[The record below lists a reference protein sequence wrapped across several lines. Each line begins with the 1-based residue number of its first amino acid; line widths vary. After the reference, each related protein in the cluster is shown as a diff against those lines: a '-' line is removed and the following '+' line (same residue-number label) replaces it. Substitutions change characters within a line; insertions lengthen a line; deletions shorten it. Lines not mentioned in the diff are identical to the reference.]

1 VGAKDGAFLSA
12 GALIAGLASITA
24 NHQRGRCQGPRATVP
39 VWHSKDTTNFMSDNT
54 SASAAAGSNSSRG
67 RAAPS
72 VAGRTSGQGGSNQG
86 RAGAGRS
93 SAGRGGAGRS
103 NPSQGDRRGGS
114 SSGSTTFYSSG
125 SYPAGASTG
134 SMFSTG
140 AFADS
145 IPAANSTR
153 ARRDADPQAS
163 RGAAPAR
170 SERPARRD
178 TPARSERPAGSDR
191 QPQRPSDRPAGQQS
205 SGRAN
210 TSGNGPAARNA
221 RGRGARRNVALDDR
235 APVTFTTQP
244 ASSDDS
250 AQTWVPDA
258 PVKRGPAAPVTA
270 GSLFAAATTVTAD
283 AAPLSDVSFA
293 ELGVPERLIKPL
305 AALGALSP
313 FPIQAATLPVS
324 LTGRDV
330 LGRGRTG
337 SGKTIAFAVPLVAR
351 LTGGRRTPNR
361 PRGLVLLPT
370 RELALQ
376 VARTIEPLATAAGL
390 KIVTIFGGVGFG
402 PQTTAL
408 RSGVDIVIACPG
420 RLEDLIRQGACNLGD
435 VEVTVL
441 DEADHM
447 ADLGFLPGVRRLLRA
462 TRPHGQ
468 RLLFSAT
475 LDNGISVLV
484 NDFLTDP
491 AVHAVDDATSHIE
504 TMTHHVF
511 AVHKDDRNE
520 VIRQL
525 AIGGGRRMLFTR
537 TKFGAKKWAAALS
550 KNGIPA
556 VDLHGNLSQ
565 NARERNLA
573 AFSTGT
579 AKVLVATDIAARGIH
594 VDDVELVVHLD
605 PPTEHKAYLHR
616 SGRTARAGAGGTV
629 ITVMLPEQ
637 ADDVRKLMKLAG
649 ISATTTAVR
658 PGHAAINQ
666 LAG

>member
-1 VGAKDGAFLSA
+1 
-12 GALIAGLASITA
+12 
-24 NHQRGRCQGPRATVP
+24 
-39 VWHSKDTTNFMSDNT
+39 
-54 SASAAAGSNSSRG
+54 
-67 RAAPS
+67 
-72 VAGRTSGQGGSNQG
+72 
-86 RAGAGRS
+86 
-93 SAGRGGAGRS
+93 
-103 NPSQGDRRGGS
+103 
-114 SSGSTTFYSSG
+114 
-125 SYPAGASTG
+125 
-134 SMFSTG
+134 MFSTG
-140 AFADS
+140 AFAAS
-145 IPAANSTR
+145 IPAVDGNGSR
-153 ARRDADPQAS
+153 NS
-163 RGAAPAR
+163 RGGGHQPRR
-170 SERPARRD
+170 SDNPKRTAD
-178 TPARSERPAGSDR
+178 
-191 QPQRPSDRPAGQQS
+191 Q
-205 SGRAN
+205 GRK
-210 TSGNGPAARNA
+210 P
-221 RGRGARRNVALDDR
+221 RGRGGRRNSAADDR
-235 APVTFTTQP
+235 SPVVFAAHAPR
-244 ASSDDS
+244 AYE
-250 AQTWVPDA
+250 A
-258 PVKRGPAAPVTA
+258 PAADEAGHAGT
-270 GSLFAAATTVTAD
+270 GSLFADTKTVTAD
-283 AAPLSDVSFA
+283 AAPMSDTSFA
-293 ELGVPERLIKPL
+293 DLGVPEKLIKPL
-305 AALGALSP
+305 AMLGAVSP

-324 LTGRDV
+324 LSGRDV

-351 LTGGRRTPNR
+351 LTGGRRTPTR

-376 VARTIEPLATAAGL
+376 VARTIQPLATAAGL
-390 KIVTIFGGVGFG
+390 KMMTIFGGVGFG
-402 PQTTAL
+402 PQISAL
-408 RSGVDIVIACPG
+408 RAGVDIVVACPG
-420 RLEDLIRQGACNLGD
+420 RLEDLIKQGVCNLGD

-462 TRPHGQ
+462 TRPDGQ

-484 NDFLTDP
+484 KDFLSNP
-491 AVHAVDDATSHIE
+491 AVHAVDDASSHVE

-511 AVHKDDRNE
+511 AVNKDDRNE

-573 AFSTGT
+573 AFSTGS

-658 PGHAAINQ
+658 PGHEAIGQ

>member
-1 VGAKDGAFLSA
+1 
-12 GALIAGLASITA
+12 
-24 NHQRGRCQGPRATVP
+24 
-39 VWHSKDTTNFMSDNT
+39 MS
-54 SASAAAGSNSSRG
+54 SPQSSSSNPSRSS
-67 RAAPS
+67 
-72 VAGRTSGQGGSNQG
+72 SGQGRSNNASGARRSGGQG
-86 RAGAGRS
+86 RS
-93 SAGRGGAGRS
+93 GGAGG
-103 NPSQGDRRGGS
+103 QRRG
-114 SSGSTTFYSSG
+114 SGSTPFYSSG
-125 SYPAGASTG
+125 SYPAGSSTS

-140 AFADS
+140 AFAAS
-145 IPAANSTR
+145 IPATGT
-153 ARRDADPQAS
+153 DQE
-163 RGAAPAR
+163 RGAQSRNR
-170 SERPARRD
+170 SEAPRQTERRAPRTDAPRGGRPARTDGPRTD
-178 TPARSERPAGSDR
+178 APRGERPTRSTN
-191 QPQRPSDRPAGQQS
+191 DRPRTD
-205 SGRAN
+205 SGPRTGDA
-210 TSGNGPAARNA
+210 SRNQ
-221 RGRGARRNVALDDR
+221 RGRGSRRNAAADDR
-235 APVTFTTQP
+235 TPVVFAPNTPHADDRPQSP
-244 ASSDDS
+244 A
-250 AQTWVPDA
+250 
-258 PVKRGPAAPVTA
+258 VTA
-270 GSLFAAATTVTAD
+270 GSLFAAAKTVVAD
-283 AAPLSDVSFA
+283 AAPVSDVSFA
-293 ELGVPERLIKPL
+293 ELGVPEKLIKPL
-305 AALGALSP
+305 NALGAINP

-337 SGKTIAFAVPLVAR
+337 SGKTIAFAVPLVVR

-390 KIVTIFGGVGFG
+390 KTVTIFGGVGFG
-402 PQTTAL
+402 PQISAL

-420 RLEDLIRQGACNLGD
+420 RLEDLIKQGVCNLGD

-491 AVHAVDDATSHIE
+491 AVHAVDDASSHIE

-511 AVHKDDRNE
+511 AVNKDDRNE

-525 AIGGGRRMLFTR
+525 ALGGGRKMLFTR

-573 AFSTGT
+573 AFSTGS

-637 ADDVRKLMKLAG
+637 AEDVRKLMKLAG

-658 PGHAAINQ
+658 PGHAAIGE

>member
-1 VGAKDGAFLSA
+1 
-12 GALIAGLASITA
+12 
-24 NHQRGRCQGPRATVP
+24 
-39 VWHSKDTTNFMSDNT
+39 
-54 SASAAAGSNSSRG
+54 
-67 RAAPS
+67 
-72 VAGRTSGQGGSNQG
+72 
-86 RAGAGRS
+86 
-93 SAGRGGAGRS
+93 
-103 NPSQGDRRGGS
+103 
-114 SSGSTTFYSSG
+114 
-125 SYPAGASTG
+125 
-134 SMFSTG
+134 MFSTG
-140 AFADS
+140 AFAAS
-145 IPAANSTR
+145 IPADGASTR
-153 ARRDADPQAS
+153 DSTTSRGADRPRQGDRRPARSDAPRTDSRRSDTP

-170 SERPARRD
+170 TDRPARGD
-178 TPARSERPAGSDR
+178 RPNRNDGG
-191 QPQRPSDRPAGQQS
+191 QRPTDAS
-205 SGRAN
+205 
-210 TSGNGPAARNA
+210 RNP
-221 RGRGARRNVALDDR
+221 RGRGGRRNSAPDDR
-235 APVTFTTQP
+235 SPVVFAAHAPRTYDRPDGETTVV
-244 ASSDDS
+244 D
-250 AQTWVPDA
+250 
-258 PVKRGPAAPVTA
+258 A
-270 GSLFAAATTVTAD
+270 GSLFAATKTVTAD
-283 AAPLSDVSFA
+283 AAPMSDTSFL
-293 ELGVPERLIKPL
+293 ELGVPEKLIKPL
-305 AALGALSP
+305 AALGAISP

-351 LTGGRRTPNR
+351 LTGGRRTPHR

-390 KIVTIFGGVGFG
+390 KMVTIFGGVGFG

-408 RSGVDIVIACPG
+408 RAGVDIVVACPG
-420 RLEDLIRQGACNLGD
+420 RLEDLIKQGQCNLGD

-447 ADLGFLPGVRRLLRA
+447 ADLGFLPGVRRLLKA
-462 TRPHGQ
+462 TRPDGQ

-484 NDFLTDP
+484 KDFLHDP
-491 AVHAVDDATSHIE
+491 AVHAVDDASSHVE

-511 AVHKDDRNE
+511 AVSKDDRNE

-573 AFSTGT
+573 AFSTGS

-637 ADDVRKLMKLAG
+637 AEDVRKLMKLAG

-658 PGHAAINQ
+658 PGHAAIGQ

>member
-1 VGAKDGAFLSA
+1 
-12 GALIAGLASITA
+12 
-24 NHQRGRCQGPRATVP
+24 
-39 VWHSKDTTNFMSDNT
+39 MSSPSN
-54 SASAAAGSNSSRG
+54 SASNSG
-67 RAAPS
+67 R
-72 VAGRTSGQGGSNQG
+72 
-86 RAGAGRS
+86 
-93 SAGRGGAGRS
+93 GRS
-103 NPSQGDRRGGS
+103 NAGSGIRRSGSQGRSGEARTGAPRGDRRAGGS
-114 SSGSTTFYSSG
+114 ATIYSSG
-125 SYPAGASTG
+125 SYPAGAATG
-134 SMFSTG
+134 GMFSTG

-153 ARRDADPQAS
+153 ERRADT
-163 RGAAPAR
+163 RGSAPAGGER
-170 SERPARRD
+170 PVRTGADRPAAAERPGRTDGPARTDRPARQV
-178 TPARSERPAGSDR
+178 PARGQGAGD
-191 QPQRPSDRPAGQQS
+191 
-205 SGRAN
+205 
-210 TSGNGPAARNA
+210 RNA
-221 RGRGARRNVALDDR
+221 RGRGGRRNAALDDR
-235 APVTFTTQP
+235 SPVVLAPQTTRAQDDAARNRP
-244 ASSDDS
+244 ARTNS
-250 AQTWVPDA
+250 AALTEPA
-258 PVKRGPAAPVTA
+258 PRRTPAEESGPA
-270 GSLFAAATTVTAD
+270 GSLFASATTVTAD
-283 AAPLSDVSFA
+283 AAPMSDVSFA
-293 ELGVPERLIKPL
+293 DLGVPERFLKPL

-324 LTGRDV
+324 LSGRDV

-351 LTGGRRTPNR
+351 LAGGRRQPHR

-390 KIVTIFGGVGFG
+390 KTVTIFGGVGFG
-402 PQTTAL
+402 PQNTAL
-408 RSGVDIVIACPG
+408 RAGVDIVIACPG
-420 RLEDLIRQGACNLGD
+420 RLEDLIRQGVCNLGD

-447 ADLGFLPGVRRLLRA
+447 ADLGFLPGVRRLLKA
-462 TRPHGQ
+462 TRPGGQ

-484 NDFLTDP
+484 KDFLTDP

-573 AFSTGT
+573 AFSTGS

-649 ISATTTAVR
+649 ISATTTSVR
-658 PGHAAINQ
+658 PGSAEIGR

>member
-1 VGAKDGAFLSA
+1 MTSPRNSARPHSGARTGNSA
-12 GALIAGLASITA
+12 
-24 NHQRGRCQGPRATVP
+24 N
-39 VWHSKDTTNFMSDNT
+39 SD
-54 SASAAAGSNSSRG
+54 AR
-67 RAAPS
+67 R
-72 VAGRTSGQGGSNQG
+72 
-86 RAGAGRS
+86 GAGRS
-93 SAGRGGAGRS
+93 GAGRS
-103 NPSQGDRRGGS
+103 GAGRSDARSAG
-114 SSGSTTFYSSG
+114 GSTTFYSSG
-125 SYPAGASTG
+125 SFPSNGSSAG
-134 SMFSTG
+134 SMFSPG
-140 AFADS
+140 AFSAGIPDTTGRS
-145 IPAANSTR
+145 SQGNPPAAARTTRPRRAQPRTEQTRNDHSTPLER
-153 ARRDADPQAS
+153 VAPSTGFQVEDERP
-163 RGAAPAR
+163 GAAR
-170 SERPARRD
+170 
-178 TPARSERPAGSDR
+178 
-191 QPQRPSDRPAGQQS
+191 
-205 SGRAN
+205 
-210 TSGNGPAARNA
+210 
-221 RGRGARRNVALDDR
+221 RGRGGSTTAGSKRPSVAIQS
-235 APVTFTTQP
+235 T
-244 ASSDDS
+244 
-250 AQTWVPDA
+250 PDE
-258 PVKRGPAAPVTA
+258 TA
-270 GSLFAAATTVTAD
+270 GSLFALTTTVTAD
-283 AAPLSDVSFA
+283 AAPLADVTFA
-293 ELGVPERLIKPL
+293 ELGVLDKLIAPL
-305 AALGALSP
+305 AKLGAISP

-337 SGKTIAFAVPLVAR
+337 SGKTIAFAVPLVTKLA
-351 LTGGRRTPNR
+351 GGRRTPNR
-361 PRGLVLLPT
+361 PRGLVVLPT

-376 VARTIEPLATAAGL
+376 VQRTIEPLAAALGL
-390 KIVTIFGGVGFG
+390 KTVTIFGGVGQG
-402 PQTTAL
+402 NQTAAL
-408 RSGVDIVIACPG
+408 RAGVDIVIACPG
-420 RLEDLIRQGACNLGD
+420 RLEDLMRQGFCNLAD

-447 ADLGFLPGVRRLLRA
+447 ADLGFLPGVRRILKA
-462 TRPHGQ
+462 TRPNGQ

-484 NDFLTDP
+484 KDFLTDP
-491 AVHAVDDATSHIE
+491 AVHAVDDVSSHIE

-511 AVHKDDRNE
+511 AVSKDDRSE

-573 AFSTGT
+573 AFSSGS

-637 ADDVRKLMKLAG
+637 TEDVRKLMKLAG
-649 ISATTTAVR
+649 ISATTVAVR
-658 PGHAAINQ
+658 PGSPAIGQ